1 MKSVFLF
8 FSLIIYCNVYKCQR
22 YAIIKFA
29 YCGYNETEQ
38 YVREVWGMNSNDP
51 VLAQIGKRI
60 YQCRKKLG
68 LTQEELAELADVT
81 PQFVSFAESGKRAMR
96 VDNIVK
102 LAGALRVSVDYL
114 LTGDLVDKDLLFFAE
129 KLRGLTVTQLANIET
144 IVNACVALA
153 EDAH

>member
-1 MKSVFLF
+1 
-8 FSLIIYCNVYKCQR
+8 
-22 YAIIKFA
+22 
-29 YCGYNETEQ
+29 
-38 YVREVWGMNSNDP
+38 MNSNDP

-96 VDNIVK
+96 VDNIMK

>member
-1 MKSVFLF
+1 
-8 FSLIIYCNVYKCQR
+8 
-22 YAIIKFA
+22 
-29 YCGYNETEQ
+29 
-38 YVREVWGMNSNDP
+38 MNSNDP
-51 VLAQIGKRI
+51 VLVQIGKRI

-114 LTGDLVDKDLLFFAE
+114 LTGDLVDKDLLFFSE
-129 KLRGLTVTQLANIET
+129 KLHGLTVAQMANIET

-153 EDAH
+153 EDPRR

>member
-1 MKSVFLF
+1 
-8 FSLIIYCNVYKCQR
+8 
-22 YAIIKFA
+22 
-29 YCGYNETEQ
+29 
-38 YVREVWGMNSNDP
+38 MNSNDP

-68 LTQEELAELADVT
+68 LTQEELADVT

-114 LTGDLVDKDLLFFAE
+114 LTGDLVDKDLLFFSE
-129 KLRGLTVTQLANIET
+129 KLRGLTVAQMENIET
-144 IVNACVALA
+144 IMDACVALA
-153 EDAH
+153 EEAR